1 MNIVLRKILGD
12 YVRRFYFFTDRE
24 EIEYYK
30 IIVKGVDTA
39 EPGDYVKTL
48 SLMKKDDLIIRD
60 LFLWAILHNH
70 IDMAKVFLAYMP
82 YRICAAL
89 IATDIL
95 RKFHSK
101 ANYGDLKDAYLAG
114 AGYFENYAI
123 ACINQCEK
131 NDANMACEIVLQEID
146 FFGNATCL
154 QVGPSFL
161 RSLRKTYFR
170 WRSMHRI
177 NHSFPGPVVCKQ
189 SIMSGMTRLI
199 QVTLKG
205 LIGFVLPGGF
215 CHLDFLRPRWS
226 TIEKKRSVAVDVRT

>member
-12 YVRRFYFFTDRE
+12 YVQRFYFFTDRE

-30 IIVKGVDTA
+30 IIAKGVDTT
-39 EPGDYVKTL
+39 EPGDGVKTPP
-48 SLMKKDDLIIRD
+48 LMKKDDLIIRD

-101 ANYGDLKDAYLAG
+101 ANYGDLKDRYLAD
-114 AGYFENYAI
+114 AEYFEQYAI

-146 FFGNATCL
+146 LFGNATCL
-154 QVGPSFL
+154 QVGPSFFL
-161 RSLRKTYFR
+161 SLRRTYSR

-177 NHSFPGPVVCKQ
+177 DHSFLGRVVCKR
-189 SIMSGMTRLI
+189 SKMSGMTRLI
-199 QVTLKG
+199 QVCL
-205 LIGFVLPGGF
+205 
-215 CHLDFLRPRWS
+215 
-226 TIEKKRSVAVDVRT
+226 